1 MMTGVKGMTLNLHP
15 GFILILGGIIAGALR
30 GRLRQAAMLVF
41 PLWALWSVIN
51 LEAGATRIY
60 PFINNLELLY
70 LKVDKLSWLMI
81 FILVITTFLAN
92 VYALHVKKG
101 GETASS
107 LLYAGSSMGVVLAGD
122 WLTLIFF
129 WEMMAVTSTFMVWY
143 GGTKNSLK
151 AGYRYILVH
160 FLGGNLLLAGILLK
174 ITAGQPNITVLTGT
188 IDLSYWLI
196 LLGIAVNAAIP
207 PLHAWLTD
215 AYPETSITGIV
226 FMNAFTT
233 KVAVYTLIRIFPGA
247 QILLWMGLIMAIYG
261 VIYAVLENNIRRLLS
276 YHIIS
281 QLGIMITGVG
291 IGTELA
297 LNGAAALT
305 FCHIPYKS
313 ILLMSAGA
321 VIKAT
326 GRTKL
331 TDLGG
336 LYKRMPL
343 NLIFFY
349 IGAFA
354 ISGLPLLNGFIS
366 KSMIASA
373 ATYAHL
379 PVTELL
385 LYVANVGTFLSIAL
399 KLGYFMFFGADKG
412 LEPSKVPVHMYLA
425 MAGMSAICIIYGLFP
440 GLLYAKLPYP
450 TDYVPYTLDHVVSN
464 VQLMLGA
471 FVAFWILSPS
481 LKTKLSLSLD
491 TDWVYR
497 KPVAYLIGGTSGFVC
512 KVRDEFGVKGSAL
525 LAAILPAFANPLKWV
540 PLENGEPAPARF
552 NENLYRFPLGLT
564 VFLCIVV
571 FFVTVSYIWL
581 V

>member
-1 MMTGVKGMTLNLHP
+1 MTLNMHP
-15 GFILILGGIIAGALR
+15 GLILILGGVIAGILR
-30 GRLRQAAMLVF
+30 GRLRQAVMLIF
-41 PLWALWSVIN
+41 PLLSFLSLLN
-51 LEAGATRIY
+51 LEIGTTRVY
-60 PFINNLELLY
+60 PFINDLQLLY
-70 LKVDKLSWLMI
+70 LKVDKLSWI
-81 FILVITTFLAN
+81 IVFILTVTTFLAN
-92 VYALHVKKG
+92 VYALDVKKA

-107 LLYAGSSMGVVLAGD
+107 FLYAGSSIGVVLAGD

-129 WEMMAVTSTFMVWY
+129 WEMMAVTSTIMVWY

-160 FLGGNLLLAGILLK
+160 FFGGNLLLAGIFLK

-188 IDLSYWLI
+188 NDLAYWLI

-215 AYPETSITGIV
+215 AYPETSISGIV
-226 FMNAFTT
+226 FMNSFTT
-233 KVAVYTLIRIFPGA
+233 KVAVYTLIRVFPGA
-247 QILLWMGLIMAIYG
+247 EILMWAGLFMAVYG

-297 LNGAAALT
+297 LNGATALT

-331 TDLGG
+331 TELGG
-336 LYKRMPL
+336 LYKTMPL

-379 PVTELL
+379 PATELL

-399 KLGYFMFFGADKG
+399 KLGYFMFFGKDKG
-412 LEPSKVPVHMYLA
+412 IEPAKVPVHMYVA

-440 GLLYAKLPYP
+440 QLLYVKLPHP

-471 FVAFWILSPS
+471 LVAFWILSPS
-481 LKTKLSLSLD
+481 LKTSLSLSLD

-497 KPVAYLIGGTSGFVC
+497 KPFAYLVGGISGFIC
-512 KVRDEFGVKGSAL
+512 RMRDESGVRASAL
-525 LAAILPAFANPLKWV
+525 LAAVIPAFKNPMRWV
-540 PLENGEPAPARF
+540 PLEDGRPVPDHF
-552 NENLYRFPLGLT
+552 DENIYRFPLGLT
-564 VFLCIVV
+564 VFLCVV
-571 FFVTVSYIWL
+571 IFFITVTYVWFT
-581 V
+581 

>member
-1 MMTGVKGMTLNLHP
+1 MTLNMHP
-15 GFILILGGIIAGALR
+15 GFILILGGILALLLR
-30 GRLRQAAMLVF
+30 GRLRQAVMLLF
-41 PLWALWSVIN
+41 PLLAIVSLMGLKVGD
-51 LEAGATRIY
+51 ARVY
-60 PFINNLELLY
+60 PFINNMELLY
-70 LKVDKLSWLMI
+70 LKVDKLSWI
-81 FILVITTFLAN
+81 IVFILTVTTFLAN
-92 VYALHVKKG
+92 VYALNGKKA
-101 GETASS
+101 GETTASF
-107 LLYAGSSMGVVLAGD
+107 LYAGSSIGVVLAGD

-129 WEMMAVTSTFMVWY
+129 WEMMAVTSTLMVWY

-160 FLGGNLLLAGILLK
+160 FLGGNLLLAGIFLK
-174 ITAGQPNITVLTGT
+174 VTGGEPNITVLTGSN
-188 IDLSYWLI
+188 DLSSWLI

-215 AYPETSITGIV
+215 AYPETSISGIV
-226 FMNAFTT
+226 FMNSFTT
-233 KVAVYTLIRIFPGA
+233 KVAVYTLIRIFPGEE
-247 QILLWMGLIMAIYG
+247 ILLWAGLTMAIYG

-297 LNGAAALT
+297 LNGATALT

-321 VIKAT
+321 VITAT
-326 GRTKL
+326 GKTKL

-336 LYKRMPL
+336 LYKTMPL
-343 NLIFFY
+343 NLVFFY

-373 ATYAHL
+373 AAYAHR
-379 PVTELL
+379 PAAELL

-399 KLGYFMFFGADKG
+399 KLGYFMFFGKDKG
-412 LEPSKVPVHMYLA
+412 LRTEKVPVNMYLA
-425 MAGMSAICIIYGLFP
+425 MAGMSVICIVYGLFP

-450 TDYVPYTLDHVVSN
+450 TDYVPYTLDHVIST
-464 VQLMLGA
+464 VQLMLGS
-471 FVAFWILSPS
+471 FVAFWLLAPS

-491 TDWVYR
+491 TDWFYR
-497 KPVAYLIGGTSGFVC
+497 KPFARLIDGLSGFAC
-512 KVRDEFGVKGSAL
+512 YVRDTSGVKGTAL
-525 LAAILPAFANPLKWV
+525 LAAVLPFFANPMRWV
-540 PLENGEPAPARF
+540 PLEKGTPVPERF
-552 NENLYRFPLGLT
+552 DENVYRFPLGLT
-564 VFLCIVV
+564 VFLCLAV
-571 FFVTVSYIWL
+571 FSLTISYIWL
-581 V
+581 S